1 LGNSPITNSQKISR
15 WRHSE
20 VATKKRE
27 SGAEMQTQDKLAE
40 LKARARKLD
49 ETIVDKDAKEFLLRL
64 VRSFLESPE
73 IASVMLPVI
82 EQQLAKVE
90 DAVSKNGPN
99 LRIVGN

>member
-1 LGNSPITNSQKISR
+1 
-15 WRHSE
+15 
-20 VATKKRE
+20 
-27 SGAEMQTQDKLAE
+27 MQTQDKLAE

-82 EQQLAKVE
+82 EQQLGE
-90 DAVSKNGPN
+90 G
-99 LRIVGN
+99 